1 MVSMLSKDVEDL
13 LSDAQRKLGEQVL
26 LESEKGTTW
35 DRRARILFY
44 GTLIKVFKER
54 YHLDEGTAKHY
65 IYVEGINPFE
75 GKKGG
80 TIFGSNLYPDAIIIC
95 DDGPKIA
102 IELDHGHSG
111 SRIKNALTKAGV
123 LKLVGEFDK
132 IAVFFFAYPPLSPE
146 NINKGKAEEIVLEFF
161 RKNLSTLLFLV
172 RPRIS
177 SGL

>member
-1 MVSMLSKDVEDL
+1 MVSMLSKDVEGL
-13 LSDAQRKLGEQVL
+13 LNDAQKKLSEKVL

-35 DRRARILFY
+35 DKRARHLFY
-44 GTLIKVFKER
+44 YTMVELFKER
-54 YHLDEGTAKHY
+54 YDIDEGTAKRY
-65 IYVEGINPFE
+65 IYVEGINPLK

-80 TIFGSNLYPDAIIIC
+80 AIFGSNLYPDAIMIC
-95 DDGPKIA
+95 DDEPKIA

-132 IAVFFFAYPPLSPE
+132 TAVFFFVYPPLTPE
-146 NINKGKAEEIVLEFF
+146 SINRGKAEETILEFF

-172 RPRIS
+172 RPRK
-177 SGL
+177 LL